1 MHEPR
6 VLFLDE
12 PTSGVDPIA
21 RRTFWT
27 MINRL
32 ADEGAAVL
40 ITTHYLEEAEQCNRL
55 GFMVGGELVAEGT
68 PRGVKAAQGG
78 RVLEIATDK
87 PERSLS
93 LLKAEMEH
101 WRVALFGDR
110 LHVIVDGDPE
120 QETRRLAARLEQE
133 SIKVLE
139 TRDQDYSLEDVFLV
153 IVEKSQRAQKATA
166 AAA

>member
-1 MHEPR
+1 
-6 VLFLDE
+6 
-12 PTSGVDPIA
+12 
-21 RRTFWT
+21 

-68 PRGVKAAQGG
+68 PSGVKAAQGG
-78 RVLEIATDK
+78 RVLEIATSA
-87 PERSLS
+87 PERALG
-93 LLKAEMEH
+93 LLKTEMEH

-110 LHVIVDGDPE
+110 LHVIVDGDPAK
-120 QETRRLAARLEQE
+120 ETRALGARLEQAG
-133 SIKVLE
+133 IRVLE

-153 IVEKSQRAQKATA
+153 IVEKSQRAQKAA